1 MSDYCSCFGHIVLQS
16 ATKARLHATDEVGNT
31 AVDQLDSYSTNEKKR
46 IFGVSD
52 KNIEKIMNVV
62 SLKNDADLTRH
73 HNMVQVF
80 PFGGSLKPR
89 YCYLD

>member
-1 MSDYCSCFGHIVLQS
+1 
-16 ATKARLHATDEVGNT
+16 
-31 AVDQLDSYSTNEKKR
+31 
-46 IFGVSD
+46 
-52 KNIEKIMNVV
+52 MNVV